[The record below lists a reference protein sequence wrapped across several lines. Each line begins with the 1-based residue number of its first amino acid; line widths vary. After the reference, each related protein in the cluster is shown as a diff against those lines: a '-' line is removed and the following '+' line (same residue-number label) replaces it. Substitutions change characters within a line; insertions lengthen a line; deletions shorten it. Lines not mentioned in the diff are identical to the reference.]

1 MPGAELLI
9 AFFVAGLVFAVMP
22 GPGVLYTIARTL
34 SGGRRVGCQAVLG
47 LHVGGYAHVIAA
59 ALGLTILFE
68 AVPPLYTALK
78 LAGAGYLIYL
88 GVRTLIARPL
98 HEAEGDLPK
107 PVARA
112 FHQSVLVEVLNP
124 KTALFFLAFLPQFT
138 DPAAA
143 LPIWV
148 QFLVLGTVVNVM
160 FSASDL
166 AYVFL
171 ADRMAR
177 TLKGPNRATRWV
189 QRVGGG
195 ILVGLGANLALNRS

>member
-1 MPGAELLI
+1 MPGTEILI
-9 AFFVAGLVFAVMP
+9 AFFLAGLVFAVMP

-34 SGGRRVGCQAVLG
+34 SGGRRLGIRAVLG

-68 AVPPLYTALK
+68 AVPLLYTALK
-78 LAGAGYLIYL
+78 LAGAGYLVYL
-88 GVRTLIARPL
+88 GVRIFMSRPL
-98 HEAEGDLPK
+98 DETHDKLPQ

-138 DPAAA
+138 DPTAA
-143 LPIWV
+143 LPIWA
-148 QFLVLGTVVNVM
+148 QFLVLGTLVNVM
-160 FSASDL
+160 FSLSDL

-171 ADRMAR
+171 ADKMVQ
-177 TLKGPNRATRWV
+177 TIKGPNMAARWL
-189 QRVGGG
+189 QRMGGA
-195 ILVGLGANLALNRS
+195 ILVGLGVKLALSRT